1 MNGITVIIINYNG
14 SQFAGKLIESLNNQ
28 TEPFAEIIIVDNA
41 SSDHS
46 DIEFLNGL
54 SRIRYIYL
62 KENTGFPHAVNIAVS
77 QARQQNIL
85 LLNNDI
91 YLKDDFIKNA
101 LNALKQYKR
110 TIFAPL
116 VMDYAGKYIDSAGD
130 TVPSDLKPRKRLSG
144 KKPDRMSAADID
156 SVSMSCCF
164 FRKKDFLDAGSLN
177 DYFFLY
183 FEDVDF
189 SMRAGM
195 AGFNMRFIPDCTAF
209 HYISGST
216 KSVYGSS
223 YSPLKVF
230 YETRN
235 RVLLIRNL
243 RSLSLLRRSGAI
255 IAGTLSSAVFFAL
268 RAYLPEFISG
278 LWEGIH
284 SMKRVSYYD

>member
-14 SQFAGKLIESLNNQ
+14 SGFAAKLIDSLNAQ
-28 TEPFAEIIIVDNA
+28 TVSYSEIIIVDNA
-41 SSDHS
+41 SSDNS

-62 KENTGFPHAVNIAVS
+62 EENTGFPHAVNIAVS
-77 QARQQNIL
+77 QARENNIL

-91 YLKDDFIKNA
+91 YLKDDFTENA
-101 LNALKQYKR
+101 LTALEQYKR
-110 TIFAPL
+110 TVFAPL
-116 VMDYAGKYIDSAGD
+116 VMDYRGEYIDSAGD
-130 TVPSDLKPRKRLSG
+130 TVPPDLKPRKRLSG
-144 KKPDRMSAADID
+144 EKPDRMSAADID

-189 SMRAGM
+189 SMRARM
-195 AGFNMRFIPDCTAF
+195 RGFSMRFIPGCIAY

-216 KSVYGSS
+216 KSVYGSL

-235 RVLLIRNL
+235 RIFLMRNL
-243 RSLSLLRRSGAI
+243 RVISLLRQSAAV
-255 IAGTLSSAVFFAL
+255 IAGTLSSAVYFAL
-268 RAYLPEFISG
+268 RGYLTEFISG
-278 LWEGIH
+278 LWAGLH
-284 SMKRVSYYD
+284 CMKRAVYHD

>member
-14 SQFAGKLIESLNNQ
+14 SGFAGRLIESLNNQ
-28 TEPFAEIIIVDNA
+28 TEPYSEIIIVDNA
-41 SSDHS
+41 SSDNS

-54 SRIRYIYL
+54 SRIKYIYL
-62 KENTGFPHAVNIAVS
+62 EENTGFPHAVNIAVS

-91 YLKDDFIKNA
+91 YLKDDFTENA
-101 LNALKQYKR
+101 LTAIKQYKR

-116 VMDYAGKYIDSAGD
+116 VMDYRGEYIDSAGD

-144 KKPDRMSAADID
+144 KKPYRMSAADVD

-195 AGFNMRFIPDCTAF
+195 AGFNMRFMPHCIAY

-216 KSVYGSS
+216 KSVHGSS

-235 RVLLIRNL
+235 RVLLMRNL
-243 RSLSLLRRSGAI
+243 KTMALLRQSAAI
-255 IAGTLSSAVFFAL
+255 IAGTLASAVFFAS
-268 RAYLPEFISG
+268 RGYSAEFISG
-278 LWEGIH
+278 LWTGIH
-284 SMKRVSYYD
+284 DMKRVSYYD